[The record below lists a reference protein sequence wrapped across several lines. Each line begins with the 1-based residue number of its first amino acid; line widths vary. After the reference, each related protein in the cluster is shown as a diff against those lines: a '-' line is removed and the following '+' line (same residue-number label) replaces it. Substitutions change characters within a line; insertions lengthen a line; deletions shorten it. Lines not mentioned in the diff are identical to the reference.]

1 MLNYESQL
9 FKLNKYFMENLQ
21 RETFVLEPSTN
32 THRLVADKIEA
43 KELGNSVV
51 KLKINGDGLLMHG
64 EHGVLKTESEN
75 VIKYVQQELDPIRQS
90 FVNAFD

>member
-1 MLNYESQL
+1 
-9 FKLNKYFMENLQ
+9 MENLEKQ
-21 RETFVLEPSTN
+21 VYVLEPSTN
-32 THRLVADKIEA
+32 THRLTAQKIEA

-51 KLKINGDGLLMHG
+51 KLKIEGEGLLIHG

-75 VIKYVQQELDPIRQS
+75 IVKYVQQELDPIRQS

>member
-1 MLNYESQL
+1 
-9 FKLNKYFMENLQ
+9 MENLQ
-21 RETFVLEPSTN
+21 KEQYILEPSTN
-32 THRLVADKIEA
+32 THTLTADKIEA

-51 KLKINGDGLLMHG
+51 KLKIKGEGVLMHG